1 MSNNDKNVR
10 GSLDLIQQ
18 LTVDHL
24 IKRFE
29 DGDITPQELNIA
41 RTLLKD
47 NHVIVSPE
55 KADDMGTL
63 SALLPEFGEEDGD
76 DEPVYN

>member
-1 MSNNDKNVR
+1 MSNNDKHVR

-47 NHVIVSPE
+47 NHIVVSPE
-55 KADDMGTL
+55 KADTMGTL
-63 SALLPEFGEEDGD
+63 STLLPEFGEEDGD
-76 DEPVYN
+76 EETTYN

>member
-1 MSNNDKNVR
+1 MSTIKN
-10 GSLDLIQQ
+10 SLDLIQQ

-24 IKRFE
+24 IERFRS
-29 DGDITPQELNIA
+29 GDITPQELNIA

-55 KADDMGTL
+55 KSADLGTL
-63 SALLPEFGEEDGD
+63 GTLLPEFGDEEDDG
-76 DEPVYN
+76 EPTFN

>member
-1 MSNNDKNVR
+1 MSTIKN
-10 GSLDLIQQ
+10 SLDLIQQ

-24 IKRFE
+24 IERFRSGE
-29 DGDITPQELNIA
+29 ITPQELNIA

-55 KADDMGTL
+55 KAADLGTL
-63 SALLPEFGEEDGD
+63 GALLPEFGDEEDDG
-76 DEPVYN
+76 EPTFN